1 MLEEKIEEGRKVASV
16 PDGGGHSWLVM
27 MDRVA
32 ELRLHAHCGALE
44 SLGRNPEEVIEA
56 GRRLSRASSAH
67 PAPPPLQQ
75 SCLCAFSF
83 FTVLPCSIQVKQHC
97 TGL

>member
-1 MLEEKIEEGRKVASV
+1 M
-16 PDGGGHSWLVM
+16 PDDGGDYCWVVVM
-27 MDRVA
+27 ASDA
-32 ELRLHAHCGALE
+32 ESRLHAHGGALE
-44 SLGRNPEEVIEA
+44 FLGRNPEEVIEA
-56 GRRLSRASSAH
+56 GRRWSRPSTAH
-67 PAPPPLQQ
+67 PAPPPPQQ